1 VDALFQ
7 QARASA
13 AAADRQR
20 AFSEVQKILVED
32 VPQIWLMELAFPTI
46 HDKKVHNVITSGL
59 GVHTSFDDV
68 FIAG

>member
-7 QARASA
+7 TARTAA

-20 AFSEVQKILVED
+20 AFSDVQKILVED

-46 HDKKVHNVITSGL
+46 NDRRVRNLITTGL

-68 FIAG
+68 FLAS